1 MINRKTALTSI
12 VLLLVTMFGCTSQ
25 TSSQAGL
32 QQAAS
37 SAAGKGAEKIIIAQ
51 PAISE
56 SWLPVYLADKLGYY
70 NEAGLKVEYA
80 TFSGGGPLV
89 IASLMAG
96 DSQFALTGYDQVL
109 KTYDQGKSTKMIMAT
124 SNRNPWALVVGK
136 DIKSF
141 ADLKG
146 KKVGGGM
153 EGSSVRAFVR
163 ACLKYGGLDPNKD
176 VEYVNVPTDAVVGAL
191 ERGDI
196 AAVMGSGLNK
206 VEFQKRGYTF
216 LVDLTDPQQHQK
228 VIGSKEFPLYV
239 VQVTDDLI
247 KNRPATV
254 ENFTNAVVRAMK
266 WQNSHSSEEIA
277 DQISSF
283 YPNTAKDALVTDIKD
298 TQLTLS
304 PDGYFTKEGHAAVIN
319 SALDVGMI
327 KRAVAMENVVDDS
340 FLKKAHAK
348 YAK

>member
-1 MINRKTALTSI
+1 MISRKTVLTAI
-12 VLLLVTMFGCTSQ
+12 VLLLATMSGCAT
-25 TSSQAGL
+25 
-32 QQAAS
+32 QAAS
-37 SAAGKGAEKIIIAQ
+37 QVGPSPMVGKEAEKVVIAQ
-51 PAISE
+51 PSIGE

-176 VEYVNVPTDAVVGAL
+176 VEYVSVPADAVVGAL
-191 ERGDI
+191 EKGDI
-196 AAVMGSGLNK
+196 AAAMGSGLNK
-206 VEFQKRGYTF
+206 VELQKRGYTF
-216 LVDLTDPQQHQK
+216 LVNLTDPQQHQK

-266 WQNSHSSEEIA
+266 WQNSHSAEEIA

-283 YPNTAKDALVTDIKD
+283 YPNAAKDALVTDIKD